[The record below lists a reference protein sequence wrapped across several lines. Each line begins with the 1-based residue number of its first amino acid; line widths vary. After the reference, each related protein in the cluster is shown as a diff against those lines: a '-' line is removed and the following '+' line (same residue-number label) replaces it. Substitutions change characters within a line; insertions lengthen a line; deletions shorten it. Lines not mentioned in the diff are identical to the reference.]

1 MLASQCHEAASM
13 TDLKAVMLSQSITSQ
28 FSNTVNCNVYISQA
42 VLTGTIAYEAL
53 NGKGEYQC
61 HLLFLFCV
69 CVCVG
74 LLT

>member
-1 MLASQCHEAASM
+1 M

-53 NGKGEYQC
+53 DGKGEYQC
-61 HLLFLFCV
+61 PQFGFFSVCFFFVLFFLLVFF
-69 CVCVG
+69 VG